1 VNVEGRLLGD
11 LKSALRIAFA
21 RRQREQCGRG
31 GGRGG
36 GQDGGQD
43 EVDLEAAFDELDTD
57 GSGDIDAEELRAG
70 MVRPATS
77 DSWVAL
83 LCSVRARRV

>member
-31 GGRGG
+31 GGRG
-36 GQDGGQD
+36 GGQD